1 MNDSKSVY
9 GASGSNR
16 QAELLKSCLSVLD
29 NAYESGKKND
39 VATLEKTL
47 SFLAQCDG
55 ENGAE
60 LLLSCMAHC
69 ITQAWNRKRNKKKQR
84 KKGAASMKAISGLCA
99 GILLW
104 LSLSFVEINLQ
115 NKAPHPDYCPQT
127 PCAIRL
133 INLLAPDLSLQNFW

>member
-9 GASGSNR
+9 GVSGSNR

-29 NAYESGKKND
+29 NAYEYGKKND
-39 VATLEKTL
+39 VAALEKTL

-69 ITQAWNRKRNKKKQR
+69 ITQAWNQENETKRNEEKRSCKYESDQR
-84 KKGAASMKAISGLCA
+84 PMCRNLALAESELCR
-99 GILLW
+99 
-104 LSLSFVEINLQ
+104 
-115 NKAPHPDYCPQT
+115 D
-127 PCAIRL
+127 
-133 INLLAPDLSLQNFW
+133 